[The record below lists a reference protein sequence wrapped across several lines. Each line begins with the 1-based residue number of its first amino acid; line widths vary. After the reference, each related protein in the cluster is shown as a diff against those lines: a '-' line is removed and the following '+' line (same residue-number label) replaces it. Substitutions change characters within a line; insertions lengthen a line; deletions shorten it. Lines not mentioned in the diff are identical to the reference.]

1 MFDINKVK
9 TYGVVTMHTF
19 YKEKRNERKHTA
31 GKIGEEPSLLKTI
44 TMEEKRVTHE
54 HFSLYNN
61 FIGVLVQQDKVNEM
75 RRGAAKLKK

>member
-1 MFDINKVK
+1 MKGSN
-9 TYGVVTMHTF
+9 
-19 YKEKRNERKHTA
+19 TA

-44 TMEEKRVTHE
+44 TMEEKRVPHE

-75 RRGAAKLKK
+75 IRGAAKLKK